1 MHPFTIRLIAL
12 FAVAVPA
19 QVVNLHG
26 TISTRSG
33 KPIAGA
39 IVSLTGLPFKDTTG
53 TDGAYLLSNSTS
65 IRTYGDRS
73 LRLEGGV
80 LSFWLDS
87 SMPVDV
93 VATDLEGRRMGR
105 QRLVSA
111 SMGAHSLRMVDP
123 SRTPG
128 VFLLRATF
136 GDQTHLLRCV
146 TLGHGRFAIGTE
158 SANPARSNALARAA
172 ALPDTLRVSATGF
185 LARALSLSGYDQTLD
200 VQLDSLATC
209 NPADKTADPVAVG
222 VSNTGAALT
231 GTHQVVVETDPTLAG
246 RTIYRPK
253 DLAPGKNYPV
263 LIWGNGGCS
272 LNATDHTDFHLE
284 IASHGYVIISDGTP
298 KGTGNRDM
306 VDVTT
311 LGAPQ
316 IQALT
321 WGIQQ
326 NAKPCS
332 RFYKSLDTVHV
343 AGFGWS
349 CGGIM
354 TYGLSLDPRIFTS
367 IIMSSG
373 LLTADQ
379 TTLDKIHAPIA
390 YVCGGSTDIAYDNCK
405 RDYTNMKTVPT
416 IFANDPVG
424 HGGTYYSDNGGEFA
438 KIAIAWFDWW
448 LKADTTASA
457 KGKFST
463 PDGQFAKSPWTLET
477 KRLP

>member
-1 MHPFTIRLIAL
+1 
-12 FAVAVPA
+12 
-19 QVVNLHG
+19 
-26 TISTRSG
+26 
-33 KPIAGA
+33 
-39 IVSLTGLPFKDTTG
+39 
-53 TDGAYLLSNSTS
+53 
-65 IRTYGDRS
+65 
-73 LRLEGGV
+73 
-80 LSFWLDS
+80 
-87 SMPVDV
+87 MPVEV
-93 VATDLEGRRMGR
+93 VASDLEGRRIGG
-105 QRLVSA
+105 QRLAAA
-111 SMGAHSLRMVDP
+111 SVGENRLRLADP
-123 SRTPG
+123 SRKPG

-136 GDQTHLLRCV
+136 GDRTLQFRCLS
-146 TLGHGRFAIGTE
+146 LGNGRTSFGAE
-158 SANPARSNALARAA
+158 SPNASTSLALARAT
-172 ALPDTLRVSATGF
+172 ALPDTLRVSASGF
-185 LARALSLSGYDQTLD
+185 IARALPLSSYDQVLD

-209 NPADKTADPVAVG
+209 NPSDKTGDPVAVN

-231 GTHQVVVETDPTLAG
+231 GSHQVVVETDPSLSG

-253 DLAPGKNYPV
+253 DLAPGKSYPILV
-263 LIWGNGGCS
+263 WGNGGCS

-298 KGTGNRDM
+298 KGTGSRDM
-306 VDVTT
+306 VDVAT

-326 NAKPCS
+326 NSKACS
-332 RFYKSLDTVHV
+332 RFYQSLDTIHV

-349 CGGIM
+349 CGGLM

-373 LLTADQ
+373 LLSPDQ

-405 RDYTNMKTVPT
+405 RDYTNMKTVPA

-448 LKADTTASA
+448 LKSDTTGTA
-457 KGKFST
+457 KGKFTT
-463 PDGQFAKSPWTLET
+463 PNCQFCVSPWTLET